1 MPTMVEHLLES
12 MGDGGIIVLLL
23 VICVLERSYCL
34 LAVKKR
40 SNPLVRCMYMF
51 LTKLQSVYVMVRQ
64 EEFQIL
70 T

>member
-1 MPTMVEHLLES
+1 M
-12 MGDGGIIVLLL
+12 IVLYQVMLL
-23 VICVLERSYCL
+23 SV
-34 LAVKKR
+34 